1 MEWKP
6 IRIEIKDKSAHV
18 FIDGKDVSQNCV
30 GYKVEQ
36 KAGGFAKLTIK
47 TVYYTKDLEIGGEAI
62 VKQNCVG
69 RDAQ

>member
-18 FIDGKDVSQNCV
+18 FVDGKDVAQNCV
-30 GYKVEQ
+30 GYTVEQ
-36 KAGGFAKLTIK
+36 EAGGFATVTIK
-47 TVYYTKDLEIGGEAI
+47 TMYYTKDLEISGEAI

-69 RDAQ
+69 RDEP

>member
-18 FIDGKDVSQNCV
+18 FVDGKDVAQNCV

-36 KAGGFAKLTIK
+36 EAGEFAKLTIK
-47 TVYYTKDLEIGGEAI
+47 TVYYTKDLEISGEAI

-69 RDAQ
+69 RDEP